1 MIKINENDYGTIS
14 VEDNVLSNLIYEEIQ
29 KMSPYMFVCTKQGK
43 SIVGVY
49 KLASEKFIH
58 PVEIDRRS
66 EGVSIKFYVI
76 VRFGESIKS
85 LSNIIF
91 DRIEE
96 IFDMFSL
103 DKPTMITM
111 HVKGIYSKQI
121 SPRNSE
127 IVRRYDSETD
137 TTR

>member
-76 VRFGESIKS
+76 VKFGESIKS

-96 IFDMFSL
+96 ILIDQFL
-103 DKPTMITM
+103 L
-111 HVKGIYSKQI
+111 
-121 SPRNSE
+121 
-127 IVRRYDSETD
+127 
-137 TTR
+137 